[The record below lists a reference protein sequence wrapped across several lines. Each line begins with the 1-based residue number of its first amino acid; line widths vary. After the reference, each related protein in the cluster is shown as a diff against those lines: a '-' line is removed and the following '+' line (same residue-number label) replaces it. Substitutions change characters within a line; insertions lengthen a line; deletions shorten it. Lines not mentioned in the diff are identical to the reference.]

1 MRPVALEYAT
11 LTNLDTGERIEVL
24 FNPNEYTLNKDNNF
38 AQAAIPGLSTPLLQ
52 FVSGNLRTLE
62 MELVFDTYEAHTH
75 ASRTINPAG
84 SDVRKLTQKVVDL
97 MAINPETHAPPVVLF
112 AWGGLTF
119 TGVLAKVNQ
128 QYTMFLEDGTPV
140 RARLQVTF
148 QEWKT
153 ALQEAKE
160 VRRQT
165 ADYTRLYRLGQ
176 GETLSQVAGR
186 VLRRPG
192 PVATDRDRQ
201 PDRRSAPAPSRPACR
216 DPQAPVPGSG
226 HRPALHPDPGL
237 RWPRSPATTSPIS
250 SSSSRDSR
258 SPPSCGPR

>member
-84 SDVRKLTQKVVDL
+84 SDVRKLTEKVVDL

-112 AWGGLTF
+112 NWGGLSF
-119 TGVLAKVNQ
+119 TGVMAKVNQ
-128 QYTMFLEDGTPV
+128 HHTMFVEDGTPV
-140 RARLQVTF
+140 RARLQVTM
-148 QEWKT
+148 QEYKT
-153 ALQEAKE
+153 ALQEAQE

-165 ADYTRLYRLGQ
+165 ADYTRMYQLGQ
-176 GETLSQVAGR
+176 GETLSA
-186 VLRRPG
+186 
-192 PVATDRDRQ
+192 A
-201 PDRRSAPAPSRPACR
+201 AAAFYN
-216 DPQAPVPGSG
+216 
-226 HRPALHPDPGL
+226 DPGL
-237 RWPRSPATTSPIS
+237 WRPIAIANQINNPRRLPVGLRVVIPRLPY
-250 SSSSRDSR
+250 RD
-258 SPPSCGPR
+258 PDTGTLYTQTPG